1 MRRIGD
7 FLLGLGL
14 VVGIGAIV
22 GYELDVI
29 PSLPP
34 AVLKLVLYKLIF
46 VGGVGLLV
54 AGAFIRRL
62 AGRIQSV
69 DVARPSRPI
78 LNDRDDLRQA
88 LPSPPA
94 TEVINREPAVRD
106 KPPSIL

>member
-1 MRRIGD
+1 MMRRIGD

-14 VVGIGAIV
+14 IVGIGAIV
-22 GYELDVI
+22 GYELDII
-29 PSLPP
+29 PALQP

-62 AGRIQSV
+62 AGRIEPTNV
-69 DVARPSRPI
+69 DSARRPI
-78 LNDRDDLRQA
+78 DTHAGASHA

-94 TEVINREPAVRD
+94 TEVINREPAVRE

>member
-7 FLLGLGL
+7 LLLGLGL

-22 GYELDVI
+22 GYELDII
-29 PSLPP
+29 PALPP

-62 AGRIQSV
+62 ASRIEATNVGSV
-69 DVARPSRPI
+69 RRQI
-78 LNDRDDLRQA
+78 DLQDGASHA

-94 TEVINREPAVRD
+94 TEVVNREPAVRD